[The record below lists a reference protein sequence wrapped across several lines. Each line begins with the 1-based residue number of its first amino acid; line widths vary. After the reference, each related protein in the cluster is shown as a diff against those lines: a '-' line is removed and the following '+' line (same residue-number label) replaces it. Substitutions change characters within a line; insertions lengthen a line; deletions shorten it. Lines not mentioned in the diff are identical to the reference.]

1 MKIRLAN
8 TIQRGWGIFSCVKYY
23 FAYSYKMNERDFL
36 KNTIHRVSARV
47 YQLPICTFMPNNFQM
62 QLTAKLIQ
70 LLPLQTGTGKN
81 GQWKKQDII
90 VETEGQYPKKV
101 CVSIW
106 GDKINESQLQ
116 VGSQLAISFDV
127 ESREYNGRWYTD
139 VKAWK
144 IEAAGDAK
152 IDNTTV
158 DGQGYFDDGQM
169 ENKEDLPF

>member
-1 MKIRLAN
+1 
-8 TIQRGWGIFSCVKYY
+8 
-23 FAYSYKMNERDFL
+23 
-36 KNTIHRVSARV
+36 
-47 YQLPICTFMPNNFQM
+47 M

-70 LLPLQTGTGKN
+70 LLPLQTGAGKN

-90 VETEGQYPKKV
+90 VETEGQYPKKI
-101 CVSIW
+101 CISIW

-116 VGSQLAISFDV
+116 PGAQLAISFDV

-144 IEAAGDAK
+144 IEAAGAAK
-152 IDNTTV
+152 ADSSAN
-158 DGQGYFDDGQM
+158 DGQEYFSDGQM

>member
-1 MKIRLAN
+1 
-8 TIQRGWGIFSCVKYY
+8 
-23 FAYSYKMNERDFL
+23 
-36 KNTIHRVSARV
+36 
-47 YQLPICTFMPNNFQM
+47 M
-62 QLTAKLIQ
+62 QLTAKLVQ

-81 GQWKKQDII
+81 GQWKKQDIL
-90 VETEGQYPKKV
+90 VETEGQYPKKI

-116 VGSQLAISFDV
+116 IGSLLAISFDV

-144 IEAAGDAK
+144 IEAAGAAK
-152 IDNTTV
+152 SENTLP
-158 DGQGYFDDGQM
+158 DGQEYFADGQM